1 MEIRNYGLNQTKF
14 PLCNYYPFQGDK
26 KVNLKKK
33 VIRSDEML
41 EIRTTNPDTDQDQD
55 VFGKDLNNTQIK
67 VNGRTY

>member
-1 MEIRNYGLNQTKF
+1 
-14 PLCNYYPFQGDK
+14 
-26 KVNLKKK
+26 
-33 VIRSDEML
+33 ML